1 MSICEERVFEKFG
14 IDKPIRFKTCINNNW
29 YNGNIQDIVFYY
41 DPDNLSLGDIW
52 VYYNSDS
59 SEKLMCTRDEFINRL
74 QEFIATFFESRGL
87 IATFFESR
95 GLPTYNMRYDDNQDV
110 YYTSFDENENSNENV
125 EDIISFIVC
134 EEFTRSF
141 LYWQSGASSKNKN

>member
-14 IDKPIRFKTCINNNW
+14 IDKPIRFKTCIDNNW
-29 YNGNIQDIVFYY
+29 YKGNIEDIVFYY

-59 SEKLMCTRDEFINRL
+59 SDKLMCTRDEFIDRL
-74 QEFIATFFESRGL
+74 QEF

-95 GLPTYNMRYDDNQDV
+95 GLPTYNMRYNDDEDDIANDL
-110 YYTSFDENENSNENV
+110 EV

-134 EEFTRSF
+134 EEFTKSWIN
-141 LYWQSGASSKNKN
+141 LESGASSKNKN